1 MKNESIVLIGMAG
14 VGKSTVGLSLAKALG
29 FTFIDVDKYIWEK
42 DGKTIQEIID
52 GEGDEALLQL
62 EKRRMQEINLS
73 RKVLAPGGSIIYHPD
88 LMEYLKQNSVLIYL
102 EDSLKN
108 IEAKLTG
115 EWDRGIVGLKNK
127 SLRKIYNER
136 ELLYAK
142 YADITINC
150 QGKPRSQIVKEIL
163 DHYSSSG
170 K

>member
-1 MKNESIVLIGMAG
+1 MAG
-14 VGKSTVGLSLAKALG
+14 VGKSTVGLSLAQALG

-42 DGKTIQEIID
+42 DGRTIQEIID
-52 GEGDEALLQL
+52 IEGDEALLQL
-62 EKRRMQEINLS
+62 EKRRMYEINLL
-73 RKVLAPGGSIIYHPD
+73 RKVLAPGGSIVYHPD

-102 EDSLKN
+102 KDSLKN

-127 SLRKIYNER
+127 SLRKIHDER
-136 ELLYAK
+136 EPLYSK

-163 DHYSSSG
+163 DHYSSSE